1 MHHLVTA
8 DMRYAGAP
16 KARPTSLS
24 QRGIWAC
31 GWYRIITITHCD
43 FLCGGSFHTVTQSP
57 SKHGRHNLHPGAGD
71 ELHGGSPSGTHA
83 VGRLHARPGL
93 PGPVQQRQLLGRDD
107 ELRSVQH
114 PPREPVQLLALPG
127 LAALRRPH
135 VRRARLRQPAG
146 LDVSRGRAG
155 LPQPGRGGGEGGPK
169 TYWEGCPEG
178 YAAAAVSSRPG
189 YDYYKYTEGS
199 FDISYYQTTCC
210 PTVYPFQAR
219 TLGQGQSTST
229 SHDGTWYS
237 VYVYPMPECYA
248 TCIKALS
255 GGKELPMQTTSNTQ
269 VWDKRQETAA
279 PEPTTWNYEDGT
291 LYALPQI
298 LAHTVFMGTHTCYED
313 CSTWM
318 QHYYPDMTGAPGER
332 NTETG
337 ERRMP
342 RPSETE
348 GGEENNPPPPTAT
361 ATNEGGGS
369 SKESNPSPSPTA
381 TATNGGDGESTPTA
395 TADGSGGSG
404 SESGGDD
411 GIESIEPE
419 DPSDK
424 GSSNSQSPDVSL
436 ASRIR
441 GEFNLGSC
449 SIVALMIPLLVATL
463 VL

>member
-1 MHHLVTA
+1 MADITSTLAPAMSSMAAPPAPTPSAVYTPDPACLDPSNSANYWAVTTSC
-8 DMRYAGAP
+8 DLSDIPLGNQYNSSPYPDWLHCTVPMFGAP
-16 KARPTSLS
+16 GYGNPQAASCL
-24 QRGIWAC
+24 A
-31 GWYRIITITHCD
+31 
-43 FLCGGSFHTVTQSP
+43 GGP
-57 SKHGRHNLHPGAGD
+57 GYPGA
-71 ELHGGSPSGTHA
+71 
-83 VGRLHARPGL
+83 
-93 PGPVQQRQLLGRDD
+93 
-107 ELRSVQH
+107 
-114 PPREPVQLLALPG
+114 
-127 LAALRRPH
+127 AA
-135 VRRARLRQPAG
+135 Q
-146 LDVSRGRAG
+146 
-155 LPQPGRGGGEGGPK
+155 GEEPK
-169 TYWEGCPEG
+169 TYYEGCPVG
-178 YAAAAVSSRPG
+178 YAPAAVSSRPG
-189 YDYYKYTEGS
+189 YDVYSYTEGS

-248 TCIKALS
+248 TSIKALS

-269 VWDKRQETAA
+269 QWDKKRRQEETAAA
-279 PEPTTWNYEDGT
+279 PEPTTTWNYEDGT

-298 LAHTVFMGTHTCYED
+298 MAHTVFMGTHTCYED

-318 QHYYPDMTGAPGER
+318 QHYYPDGTGAPGER
-332 NTETG
+332 HTETG

-348 GGEENNPPPPTAT
+348 GGGENNSPTPT
-361 ATNEGGGS
+361 VIATNEGGGS
-369 SKESNPSPSPTA
+369 SEESNPVPSPTA
-381 TATNGGDGESTPTA
+381 TAT
-395 TADGSGGSG
+395 GSGGSG

-411 GIESIEPE
+411 GIEIIEPE

-424 GSSNSQSPDVSL
+424 ESPNSQSPDVSL

-441 GEFNLGSC
+441 GGINVGSC